1 MARQH
6 HHDTPPAAPRRDRCR
21 AFAFARHS
29 DRPMTPR
36 ERAQLAADLDELGGR
51 YIFVEHV
58 PVTES
63 EAGRPHAQGAIG
75 FENPREQSEVERRLE
90 GFKVVKLTGRGAL
103 ARYADYL
110 RHDGIYD
117 DSMTASF
124 DWRAE
129 VSKLPASRPP
139 RLKDITARVIAGEL
153 TADEVGR
160 RWPQMYLG
168 HRARFEAA
176 EQLGRDQR
184 AERRDAERRAER
196 RAAEA
201 EKVRAW
207 LAAEAAWKA
216 SPAGR
221 AYAAEEA
228 AIVAWL
234 DAKWRWKASPEG
246 VEYLRHKVAVQQWLE
261 AEQRYVDGAAARA
274 QRAARL
280 AADRA
285 MWAVAYVATD
295 AGITGGAAARRAGVA
310 RLLGT
315 DPTPAACVAH
325 IVAEWGGSTA
335 DAEAE
340 IRQFRDDIEAVN
352 FRVGILLG
360 HATSQTKRAGEKGD
374 PIAFEWLLAHQ
385 RRHRAYPDL
394 YDAVAPHPSMAKSW
408 AAELRTAGD

>member
-1 MARQH
+1 
-6 HHDTPPAAPRRDRCR
+6 
-21 AFAFARHS
+21 
-29 DRPMTPR
+29 MTPR
-36 ERAQLAADLDELGGR
+36 ERAQLAAGLDELGGK
-51 YIFVEHV
+51 YVFVEHL

-90 GFKVVKLTGRGAL
+90 GFKVIRLTGRAAL
-103 ARYADYL
+103 PRYADYL

-117 DSMTASF
+117 DDLTANF

-129 VSKLPASRPP
+129 VAKLTTSRPP
-139 RLKDITARVIAGEL
+139 RLKDVTARVVAGEL
-153 TADEVGR
+153 TADEVGL

-196 RAAEA
+196 RA
-201 EKVRAW
+201 EKVETVRAW

-228 AIVAWL
+228 AIVAWD

-246 VEYLRHKVAVQQWLE
+246 VEYLRYKVAVERWLE
-261 AEQRYVDGAAARA
+261 AERRYVDGAAARA
-274 QRAARL
+274 QRAAEG
-280 AADRA
+280 AALRA
-285 MWAVAYVATD
+285 MWAVAYVAID
-295 AGITGGAAARRAGVA
+295 VGITGVAEARRAGVE

-325 IVAEWGGSTA
+325 IVAEWGGTAA
-335 DAEAE
+335 DADAE
-340 IRQFRDDIEAVN
+340 IRQLRTDIEDAN
-352 FRVGILLG
+352 FRVGIWLS
-360 HATSQTKRAGEKGD
+360 HATSQTERSGEKGD
-374 PIAFEWLLAHQ
+374 PVAFDWLLAHQ
-385 RRHRAYPDL
+385 RRHVAYPDL
-394 YDAVAPHPSMAKSW
+394 YDRVTPHPRMAKSW
-408 AAELRTAGD
+408 AAELLAIK